1 MVLSQRQRDELNRAI
16 ADYLRSN
23 GYEEAYSTFK
33 KEAELDNNEELD
45 KKYAGLLEK
54 KWTSVIRLQK
64 KVMELESKLNEAK
77 EEITLGGPVSQ
88 KRDPKEWIPRPPERY
103 ALSGHRSPV
112 TRVIFHPVFSVMVSA
127 SEDATIKVWD
137 YETGD
142 FERTLKGHTDSVQDI
157 SFDQTGKLLASCS
170 ADMTI
175 KLWDF
180 QGFECIRTMHGHDHN
195 VSSVAI
201 MPNGDHIVSASR
213 DKTIKMWEVATGYC
227 VKTFTGHREWVRM
240 VRPNQDGT
248 LLASC
253 SNDQTVRVWVV
264 ANKEC
269 KAELR
274 EHEHVVECIS
284 WAPESAYPTI
294 LEATGSE
301 TKKSGKPGPFLLS
314 GSRDKTIKMWDVSI
328 GMCLMTLVGHDNWVR
343 GILFH
348 PGGKFIVTCAD
359 DKTLRIWD
367 YKNKRCMKTLCA
379 HEHFVTSLD
388 FHKAAPYVVTGSVD
402 QTVKVW
408 ECR

>member
-33 KEAELDNNEELD
+33 KEAELDMNEEVD

-77 EEITLGGPVSQ
+77 EEMTHGGSVGQ

-103 ALSGHRSPV
+103 ALSGHRAPV
-112 TRVIFHPVFSVMVSA
+112 TRVIFHPVFSVMVTA

-137 YETGD
+137 YEAGD

-170 ADMTI
+170 ADMSI

-240 VRPNQDGT
+240 VRPNQDGS
-248 LLASC
+248 LIASC

-264 ANKEC
+264 ASKEC

-274 EHEHVVECIS
+274 EHEHVVECIA
-284 WAPESAYPTI
+284 WAPDSAHPTI

-301 TKKSGKPGPFLLS
+301 VRTAAA
-314 GSRDKTIKMWDVSI
+314 GSDIYLQRMFGSAAGFPTIVYSKDQ
-328 GMCLMTLVGHDNWVR
+328 
-343 GILFH
+343 
-348 PGGKFIVTCAD
+348 P
-359 DKTLRIWD
+359 
-367 YKNKRCMKTLCA
+367 
-379 HEHFVTSLD
+379 SLD
-388 FHKAAPYVVTGSVD
+388 K
-402 QTVKVW
+402 
-408 ECR
+408 